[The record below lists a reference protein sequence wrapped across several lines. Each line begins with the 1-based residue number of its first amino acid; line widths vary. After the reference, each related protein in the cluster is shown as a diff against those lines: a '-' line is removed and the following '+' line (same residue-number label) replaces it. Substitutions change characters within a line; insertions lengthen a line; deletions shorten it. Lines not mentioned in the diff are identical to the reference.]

1 MSLTKHQQEKLQDSL
16 EILKAGD
23 RLLISGSA
31 GVGKT
36 FMVNTLVHT
45 LIKEMPFKKV
55 VCSAPTNKAVAVIKE
70 KVDEHDRLSFAT
82 VHSSLK
88 IKRQVNFKTGA
99 VTFKPNFNT
108 KNPPMKGVGL
118 FVIDEASMLNKQL
131 LKFVEEHAKK
141 QRAKV
146 IFLGDDKQ
154 LNPVGED
161 DSPVFTADY
170 PTVELTEIV
179 RQGEGN
185 PIIKLSRE
193 LSIIDD
199 KEPSRVED
207 MGYIYSDDLGMVVE
221 TLAAVNGTDKLKYL
235 AWTNKEVELVNKLVR
250 RRIYGESPNKVEP
263 GETLIF
269 NSSYRDKYYT
279 NQELKV
285 ETADPIRKNFEY
297 PAGKKKSVLGFE
309 AYTKPISLKVY
320 EVNASGLEFDDPVWI
335 IHEHS
340 ERELNKL
347 LSSLKS
353 LAKSFKISWQDY
365 FNFAEKFADVTYNHA
380 ITVHKSQGSTYE
392 QVIVNVNN
400 LKKNRN
406 KTEKA
411 RLLYTAITRASR
423 LLILYKT

>member
-1 MSLTKHQQEKLQDSL
+1 MSLTTHQDEKLNESL
-16 EILKAGD
+16 EILKTGN
-23 RLLISGSA
+23 RLLIAGSA

-36 FMVNTLVHT
+36 FMVNELVKK
-45 LIKEMPFKKV
+45 LIPTMPFKRV
-55 VCSAPTNKAVAVIKE
+55 VCSAPTNKAVSVIKG
-70 KVDEHDRLSFAT
+70 KVDDHDKLSFAT

-88 IKRQVNFKTGA
+88 IKRQVNYKTGA
-99 VTFKPNFNT
+99 VTFKPNFNL

-118 FVIDEASMLNKQL
+118 FIIDEASMLNKQL
-131 LKFVEEHAKK
+131 LKFVEEHADK
-141 QRAKV
+141 QRTKV

-161 DSPVFTADY
+161 NSPVFSASY
-170 PTVELTEIV
+170 PTVTLSQIV

-207 MGYIYSDDLGMVVE
+207 MGYIYTEDLGMVVE

-250 RRIYGESPNKVEP
+250 RRIYGETPKKVEP

-269 NSSYRDKYYT
+269 NSSYQDMYYT

-285 ETADPIRKNFEY
+285 ETTDTATMTFNY

-309 AYTKPISLKVY
+309 GFTKQISIKVY
-320 EVNASGLEFDDPVWI
+320 QINVTDEEFDDPVLI
-335 IHEHS
+335 VHEDS
-340 ERELNKL
+340 EKDLNKL
-347 LSSLKS
+347 LGTLKS
-353 LAKSFKISWQDY
+353 LAKSYKISWQDY
-365 FNFAEKFADVTYNHA
+365 FNFVEKFADVTYNHA

-406 KTEKA
+406 KTERA